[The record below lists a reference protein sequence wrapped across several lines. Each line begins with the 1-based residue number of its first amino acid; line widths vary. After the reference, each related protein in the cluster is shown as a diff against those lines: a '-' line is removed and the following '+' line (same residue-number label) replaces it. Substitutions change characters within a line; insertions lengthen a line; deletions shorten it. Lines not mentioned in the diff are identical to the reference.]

1 MLVSTLCGG
10 NVAIDY
16 RRMRATATRLLTENG
31 AKYIVTRK
39 GGVSVVGGVE
49 YHKDDQT
56 FNAIGVR
63 TDYKPSEIDGSV
75 IINGDVRI
83 AFTASPELQIGDLV
97 LIDGKKYRIVEPNP
111 IKPASI
117 LISYRAQ
124 LRA

>member
-1 MLVSTLCGG
+1 M
-10 NVAIDY
+10 AIDY

-31 AKYIVTRK
+31 AEYVVTRK
-39 GGVSVVGGVE
+39 GGVSVIGGVE
-49 YHKDDQT
+49 HHKDDQA

-83 AFTASPELQIGDLV
+83 VFTAETELQIGDLV
-97 LIDGKKYRIVEPNP
+97 LVDGKQYRIVEPNP
-111 IKPASI
+111 VKPASL
-117 LISYRAQ
+117 LICYRTQ